1 MHIYIHRY
9 VYMHINCFVTME
21 RGQITETA
29 NKYKTLFGVLQQESD
44 MIKSNMVEMVSKCSV
59 VFRV

>member
-1 MHIYIHRY
+1 
-9 VYMHINCFVTME
+9 ME